1 MIIARSLTR
10 GVALTLF
17 LTRRALPGRRAVAAE
32 GGAGLIPGFSYSA
45 PFEDL
50 RLK

>member
-1 MIIARSLTR
+1 MIRDRSLPPR
-10 GVALTLF
+10 VALG
-17 LTRRALPGRRAVAAE
+17 PQVAE